1 MFTEDEMK
9 VVLGSL
15 KDSPVKVQVGVK
27 DVLMLAEMAR
37 QDDANKVEKFL
48 VSLRQA
54 CLKNSL

>member
-1 MFTEDEMK
+1 MK